1 MTLDPKAKAF
11 LDMGAAAGD
20 PPMST
25 LTPEQNRERTAGLK
39 ALSGEPKPVAKVESR
54 MIPVEGAE
62 IELRIY
68 TPEGSGSFPLLVYFH
83 GGGWVIGDVE
93 TVDTVCRNIA
103 HESECVVA
111 SVNYRLSPEHKFP
124 VPVEDCYAAVQ
135 WVASHAQELQADAS
149 RLAVGGDSAGG
160 NLAAVVSQLAKER
173 KGPEISL
180 QVLIYPVTQVGSD
193 TESYRENGEG
203 YFLTADSMQWFFQQY
218 LNTDEEKM
226 DVRVSPLLAEDLS
239 GLPPALVIT
248 AEYDPLRDEGE
259 MYAERLKQAGVSV
272 ELTRYDGM
280 IHGFFWMAGIMDQ
293 GGQAISQVSSR
304 LRSVFERL

>member
-11 LDMGAAAGD
+11 LDMGAAAGE

-25 LTPEQNRERTAGLK
+25 LTPQQNRERTAGLQ
-39 ALSGEPKPVAKVESR
+39 ALSGEPKPLAKVESR
-54 MIPVEGAE
+54 MIPVEGGE

-68 TPEGSGSFPLLVYFH
+68 TPEGPGTFPLFVYFH

-111 SVNYRLSPEHKFP
+111 SVNYRLAPEHKFP
-124 VPVEDCYAAVQ
+124 VPVEDCYTAVQ
-135 WVASHAQELQADAS
+135 WVSEHAQEINGDAS
-149 RLAVGGDSAGG
+149 RLAIGGDSAGG
-160 NLAAVVSQLAKER
+160 NLAAVISQLAKER
-173 KGPEISL
+173 TGPAISL
-180 QVLIYPVTQVGSD
+180 QVLVYPVTQVGCD

-218 LNTDEEKM
+218 LNADEEKS
-226 DVRVSPLLAEDLS
+226 DVRVSPLLAADLS

-259 MYAERLKQAGVSV
+259 MYAERLKQAGVPV

-293 GGQAISQVSSR
+293 GAEAISQVSNR

>member
-1 MTLDPKAKAF
+1 MALDPQAKAF
-11 LDMGAAAGD
+11 LDMGAEAGE

-25 LTPEQNRERTAGLK
+25 LTPEQNRERTAGMK
-39 ALSGEPKPVAKVESR
+39 ALSGPPKALAKTESR
-54 MIPVEGAE
+54 MIPVEGGE

-68 TPEGSGSFPLLVYFH
+68 TPEGVGPFPLFVYFH

-103 HESECVVA
+103 HEADSVVA
-111 SVNYRLSPEHKFP
+111 SVNYRLAPEHKFP
-124 VPVEDCYAAVQ
+124 VPVEDCYAAVE
-135 WVASHAQELQADAS
+135 WVARNAAELNGDPS

-160 NLAAVVSQLAKER
+160 NLAAVVSQLAKQR
-173 KGPEISL
+173 SGPAISF
-180 QVLIYPVTQVGSD
+180 QVLVYPVTQIGCD

-203 YFLTADSMQWFFQQY
+203 YFLTKDSMNWFFRHY
-218 LNTDEEKM
+218 LNAEEEKT
-226 DVRVSPLLAEDLS
+226 DVRASPLLSEDLS

-259 MYAERLKQAGVSV
+259 MYAERLRQAGVPV

-280 IHGFFWMAGIMDQ
+280 IHGFFWMAGIMDK
-293 GGQAISQVSSR
+293 GAQAITQVASR
-304 LRSVFERL
+304 LRSVFPRL

>member
-83 GGGWVIGDVE
+83 GGGWVIGDLE

-103 HESECVVA
+103 HESAC
-111 SVNYRLSPEHKFP
+111 
-124 VPVEDCYAAVQ
+124 
-135 WVASHAQELQADAS
+135 
-149 RLAVGGDSAGG
+149 
-160 NLAAVVSQLAKER
+160 
-173 KGPEISL
+173 
-180 QVLIYPVTQVGSD
+180 
-193 TESYRENGEG
+193 
-203 YFLTADSMQWFFQQY
+203 
-218 LNTDEEKM
+218 
-226 DVRVSPLLAEDLS
+226 
-239 GLPPALVIT
+239 
-248 AEYDPLRDEGE
+248 
-259 MYAERLKQAGVSV
+259 
-272 ELTRYDGM
+272 
-280 IHGFFWMAGIMDQ
+280 GI
-293 GGQAISQVSSR
+293 
-304 LRSVFERL
+304 L